1 METQLETLRLLPTT
15 MQWRGIFNPDTQ
27 YLKNDIVVGGT
38 TRRTYVCIVVS
49 ATLGFADPTPPEW
62 YEFTGGT
69 SGIHSLDIG
78 AGLSNSG
85 TATSVILDNTGVIDV
100 IAGSNIFLSGTA
112 QNRIVNSLSLTGF
125 IAGLGI
131 TTAGSNI
138 TNNGIQTIRT
148 GGGLFASPGPD
159 VQLNLNNILSVS
171 TSVGI
176 SNVGTALNPIIENT
190 WVRTLTLI
198 DIANTGTTNDPI
210 LRNNGVEGITNV
222 DGSVQITPS
231 PLTLNCKTVP
241 QAIKLFDAS
250 TVSFSSGWPAT
261 NTNIGFIN
269 FTVVSPLVLN
279 AFSTAA
285 VATIVIDMSAFV
297 FFFNKSG
304 AGGARLRVFVSDTTT
319 NMSVEVQNVYFG
331 AAVGNVGYI
340 SLGQFSVSIPA
351 CIASGMTQISGMKI
365 TPSSPAIGYS
375 LKPVAYG
382 NGTGVFNYAN
392 LV

>member
-1 METQLETLRLLPTT
+1 MDTQLETLRLLPTT

-85 TATSVILDNTGVIDV
+85 TDTSAILDNTGVIDV
-100 IAGSNIFLSGTA
+100 ISGSNIFLSGTA

-131 TTAGSNI
+131 TTSGSNI

-148 GGGLFASPGPD
+148 GGGLFASPGPN
-159 VQLNLNNILSVS
+159 VQLSLNNILSVA

-198 DIANTGTTNDPI
+198 DIVNTGTANDLI

-222 DGSVQITPS
+222 DGTVQITPT
-231 PLTLNCKTVP
+231 PLTLSCKTVP
-241 QAIKLFDAS
+241 QSIKIFDAS
-250 TVSFSSGWPAT
+250 TVSFISGWPLTAG
-261 NTNIGFIN
+261 NVAFLN
-269 FTVVSPLVLN
+269 FTVISPLILG

-285 VATIVIDMSAFV
+285 VASVIFNMSAFNFKLSSSLGITPINV
-297 FFFNKSG
+297 YVYDSTTNMTLFIQ
-304 AGGARLRVFVSDTTT
+304 RIYRTSDTT
-319 NMSVEVQNVYFG
+319 V
-331 AAVGNVGYI
+331 ANVG
-340 SLGQFSVSIPA
+340 LGEFSVSIPA
-351 CIASGMTQISGMKI
+351 CIASGLTQISGLKF
-365 TPSSPAIGYS
+365 TPTSPVPSFS
-375 LKPVAYG
+375 LAPLAYG
-382 NGTGVFNYAN
+382 NGTGVFRYVD

>member
-1 METQLETLRLLPTT
+1 MDTQLETLRLLPTT
-15 MQWRGIFNPDTQ
+15 MQWRGIFNSETQ

-38 TRRTYVCIVVS
+38 TRRTYVCIVVA
-49 ATLGFADPTPPEW
+49 ATLGFTDPTPPEW

-69 SGIHSLDIG
+69 SGIHSLDLG

-85 TATSVILDNTGVIDV
+85 TATSVILDNAGVIDV

-198 DIANTGTTNDPI
+198 DIANTGTTTDPI
-210 LRNNGVEGITNV
+210 LRNNGVESITNV

-231 PLTLNCKTVP
+231 PLTLSCKTVP
-241 QAIKLFDAS
+241 QSIKIFDAS
-250 TVSFSSGWPAT
+250 TVSFTGWPMTTGNVA
-261 NTNIGFIN
+261 FLN
-269 FTVVSPLVLN
+269 FTVISPLILS

-285 VATIVIDMSAFV
+285 VASVIFNMSAFNFKLSSALGISPINV
-297 FFFNKSG
+297 YVYDS
-304 AGGARLRVFVSDTTT
+304 TT
-319 NMSVEVQNVYFG
+319 NYTLFVQRINRTSETTVANIG
-331 AAVGNVGYI
+331 
-340 SLGQFSVSIPA
+340 LGEFSVSIPA
-351 CIASGMTQISGMKI
+351 CIASGLTQISGLKF
-365 TPSSPAIGYS
+365 TPTTQLNPYS
-375 LKPVAYG
+375 FAPLAYG
-382 NGTGVFNYAN
+382 SGTGVFRYID